1 MKIPIRGFIVAN
13 DEKEIYEWFGYEVT
27 CPRDVAGWLEKT
39 NGETLEVEI
48 NSPGGDVYSGSEI
61 YTALMNYKGKVNV
74 DIVGV
79 AASAASVIA
88 MAGDIVRISPTA
100 QIMIHNVSS
109 RASGDYRSMEH
120 KAEMLKNYNKS
131 IANAYRLKT
140 GMEEQELFD
149 LMDSGGSAN
158 TGAWL
163 TAQKSKELGFADEIM
178 FDTGNKL
185 VASAGIND
193 GMLPQGVIDKMR
205 NLLPELK
212 NRDIED
218 SSEQIEN
225 EEETE
230 DVVAKDELEQE
241 ELEEVENVVNQAK
254 VDIDKF
260 KARLNLLK
268 LKGEMIND

>member
-131 IANAYRLKT
+131 IANAYILKS
-140 GMEEQELFD
+140 GMEMDDLLE
-149 LMDSGGSAN
+149 LMDTGGTAN

-163 TAQKSKELGFADEIM
+163 TAQKAKELNLVDEIM

-185 VASAGIND
+185 VANAQLDN
-193 GMLPQGVIDKMR
+193 GMLPQNVIDKMR
-205 NLLPELK
+205 NLLPDLK
-212 NRDIED
+212 NNQAEKEAATTKDAAASKEVVEEIE
-218 SSEQIEN
+218 
-225 EEETE
+225 T
-230 DVVAKDELEQE
+230 A
-241 ELEEVENVVNQAK
+241 VNQ
-254 VDIDKF
+254 DIDKF